1 MSNIDLVNIRTFDL
15 NFRALHALLEPAAI
29 IELVVCLSV
38 LQTLHRLGAY
48 YRA

>member
-15 NFRALHALLEPAAI
+15 NLLRALHALLEPAAI
-29 IELVVCLSV
+29 IELSV
-38 LQTLHRLGAY
+38 LQMLHRLG

>member
-15 NFRALHALLEPAAI
+15 NLLRALHALLEPTAI
-29 IELVVCLSV
+29 IELSV
-38 LQTLHRLGAY
+38 LQKHRLG

>member
-29 IELVVCLSV
+29 IELSV
-38 LQTLHRLGAY
+38 LQMLHRLGAY